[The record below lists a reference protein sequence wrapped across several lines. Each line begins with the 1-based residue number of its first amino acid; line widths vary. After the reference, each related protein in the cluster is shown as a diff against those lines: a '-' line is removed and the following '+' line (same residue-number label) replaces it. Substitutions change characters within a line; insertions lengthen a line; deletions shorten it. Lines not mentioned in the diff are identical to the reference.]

1 MAEASGQERCKV
13 GIRAKCMSVMLRVG
27 KLYKFTVRSQ
37 EQCSLAKA
45 ASAHSPRLSP
55 EFFWM
60 LEWVQPCVEEV
71 GSARELATTPP
82 WELALASDWQE
93 QMDKYLSWN
102 DAKITVLEGSPAG
115 LHPRCS
121 YMSPAQ

>member
-13 GIRAKCMSVMLRVG
+13 GIRAECVSVMLRVG

-55 EFFWM
+55 EFLWM
-60 LEWVQPCVEEV
+60 LERVQPRVEKV
-71 GSARELATTPP
+71 GSARELAPTLP
-82 WELALASDWQE
+82 WELALASDWQG
-93 QMDKYLSWN
+93 QVDK
-102 DAKITVLEGSPAG
+102 
-115 LHPRCS
+115 C
-121 YMSPAQ
+121 